1 MAFKSYITYEE
12 YQELGGK
19 LPKDSFT
26 YIERKAQRYLDNFT
40 FNRIQ
45 YYTTIPDVV
54 KECLVELISI
64 IQSKEEFNS
73 EIGNISSYSNSVED
87 ISYNNKSEKDYA
99 SEMYSVVVDIL
110 PNYLVCRGVNFN
122 AEEYIQSENNN
133 TE

>member
-12 YQELGGK
+12 YTELGGK
-19 LPKDSFT
+19 LPEDSFT

-45 YYTTIPDVV
+45 CYTIIPDVV

-64 IQSKEEFNS
+64 IQSKEDFNS

-133 TE
+133 PE

>member
-64 IQSKEEFNS
+64 IQSKEDFNS

-99 SEMYSVVVDIL
+99 
-110 PNYLVCRGVNFN
+110 N
-122 AEEYIQSENNN
+122 
-133 TE
+133 

>member
-12 YQELGGK
+12 YTELGGK
-19 LPKDSFT
+19 LPEDSFT

-45 YYTTIPDVV
+45 CYTIIPDVV

-99 SEMYSVVVDIL
+99 SEMYSVVIDIL